1 MKNAYKILYAMNG
14 ISDRQIV
21 ETKEFLKYG
30 ESDKRIDY
38 RKFMRTM
45 LIAAIIACLLT
56 ITAFAIGYTLHQLRQ
71 AEIREEFK
79 IEENNVSGYVEY
91 SENEQETTNAV
102 PAESI
107 DNTPHVQL
115 IASIDN
121 GKYQR
126 IFLSISPVSENVL
139 EGTFRTGNVDNQD
152 YMIAAFASN
161 SPDVETAF
169 EYEARGE
176 EIPFDVEYT
185 YAGAHYTLSEDE
197 ELEHQIMYRD
207 PDTDTELPML
217 DPNYRWQK
225 IQNEAYDSETQSL
238 MIECTI
244 YKGNIDWTKTVYAA
258 VRLLDLNSIKIPLEL
273 VFNSDSET
281 VEEWNRTHLPVYLD
295 DYGVAELNAAEANSV
310 SFNLSAGQIEFENPA
325 NDGTLKVL
333 GVVVKP
339 TLVEITVS
347 HNDIDEIFNL
357 PEGND
362 TRFREVFEK
371 QIQWVN
377 FYDELLNNSELV
389 FSNGTAMPLS
399 PSNSV
404 QYEDGNVTLYSSFS
418 STVDICK
425 VTGIRIMERFIERK

>member
-14 ISDRQIV
+14 VTDRQIV

-56 ITAFAIGYTLHQLRQ
+56 ITAFAIGYTLHQRRQ

-91 SENEQETTNAV
+91 SENEQETTNSV

-115 IASIDN
+115 IVSIDN

-139 EGTFRTGNVDNQD
+139 EGTFRTGNVDDQD
-152 YMIAAFASN
+152 YMIAVFASN

-185 YAGAHYTLSEDE
+185 YAGAHYTLNEDE
-197 ELEHQIMYRD
+197 EREHQIMYKD
-207 PDTDTELPML
+207 PDTNITFPML
-217 DPNYRWQK
+217 APEYRWQK
-225 IQNEAYDSETQSL
+225 IHDEAYGSETQSL

-273 VFNSDSET
+273 IFNSDRET

-310 SFNLSAGQIEFENPA
+310 SFNLSAEQIEFKNPT
-325 NDGTLKVL
+325 NEGTLKVL
-333 GVVVKP
+333 SVVVKP

-362 TRFREVFEK
+362 TRFREAFEK
-371 QIQWVN
+371 QIQWAN

-389 FSNGTAMPLS
+389 FSNGTAVPLS

-418 STVDICK
+418 STVDISD
-425 VTGIRIMERFIERK
+425 VTGIRIMEQFIEQK

>member
-21 ETKEFLKYG
+21 ETKEFLIYG
-30 ESDKRIDY
+30 ESDKRIEY
-38 RKFMRTM
+38 RKITRTV
-45 LIAAIIACLLT
+45 LIAAVIACLLT
-56 ITAFAIGYTLHQLRQ
+56 ITAFAIGYSIHQRRQ

-91 SENEQETTNAV
+91 SENEQEITNSV

-139 EGTFRTGNVDNQD
+139 EGTFRTGNVDSQD
-152 YMIAAFASN
+152 YMVAVFASN

-169 EYEARGE
+169 EYEARGD

-207 PDTDTELPML
+207 PDTNITFPML
-217 DPNYRWQK
+217 APEYRWQK
-225 IQNEAYDSETQSL
+225 IHDEAYDSETQSL

-310 SFNLSAGQIEFENPA
+310 IFNLSAKQIEFENPA

-333 GVVVKP
+333 SVVVKP

-362 TRFREVFEK
+362 NRFREAFEK

-389 FSNGTAMPLS
+389 FSNGTAVPLS

-404 QYEDGNVTLYSSFS
+404 QYEDGNVTLSSSFS